1 MSGLDVSTSRNL
13 IVVRSDLDALGYCA
27 RGSRRWF
34 ARMGLDW
41 GDFVR
46 DGIDAE
52 IIEATGDAM
61 ALKLVEHIR
70 VQHGQQ

>member
-1 MSGLDVSTSRNL
+1 MIIT
-13 IVVRSDLDALGYCA
+13 RSHMDELGYCS
-27 RGSRRWF
+27 RGARRWF

-52 IIEATGDAM
+52 VLRATGDAM
-61 ALKLVEHIR
+61 ALRLIDHIKDK
-70 VQHGQQ
+70 Q